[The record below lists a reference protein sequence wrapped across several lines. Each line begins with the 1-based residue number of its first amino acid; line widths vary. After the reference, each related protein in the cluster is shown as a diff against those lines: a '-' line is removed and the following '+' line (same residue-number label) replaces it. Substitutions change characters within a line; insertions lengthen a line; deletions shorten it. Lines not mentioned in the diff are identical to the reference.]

1 MRDKTQGAVTLLE
14 SPLWR
19 RLTRIAWGTFFFT
32 LPVTS
37 FPYLPEEL
45 GGRTLVR
52 PLMIYPL
59 LALLPLAILPRLF
72 RKSLP
77 RTLLPL
83 LAFVVVAVA
92 SSVLAFGSG
101 LDVYRGVSLEARF
114 VRNLVTLGL
123 GVAFYLAV
131 VLLPDDWDDLR
142 FALRWLYAG
151 FALALVWG
159 SLQIP
164 YVLVYHPTYFKLA
177 NLLQGLVS
185 SRKLFTTRISGMTYE
200 PKWFAEQIS
209 FVLMPWLLGAILTG
223 RSLFSWRLKWR
234 FINLPLEAL
243 MLAWAAVVLVFTFSR
258 TGLFVL
264 GLLGFLG
271 YWLYRLR
278 FSKPMTLVDQ
288 DAQLNLEAQPEPSTQ
303 ADSGP
308 QAPAT
313 TTPDRPARLKRKH
326 SRRWRLLE
334 LFAILGLLAAGT
346 FFIGSQNTYFARLW
360 TYWTEGSQDRA
371 RSYLEF
377 IAFEQRFV
385 YWITALNIYDEQP
398 VLGVGLG
405 NYAFYF
411 VDSLPDQPYD
421 IQKEVMRQITPGE
434 GRDRLITPKNLY
446 ARLIS
451 ETGLLGTALFT
462 AFVLGVLGCVL
473 YLWLSPSLDQRAFGL
488 SGLLGMIV
496 FAVVVFSF
504 DSFALPNMWV
514 VFGLITA
521 GAHLPDPEP
530 DQ

>member
-1 MRDKTQGAVTLLE
+1 MKGNTQRAVTLLE
-14 SPLWR
+14 SPLWQK
-19 RLTRIAWGTFFFT
+19 LTRIAWGAFFFT

-59 LALLPLAILPRLF
+59 LALLPLAVLPRLF

-83 LAFVVVAVA
+83 LAFVVAAVA
-92 SSVLAFGSG
+92 SSILAFGSG
-101 LDVYRGVSLEARF
+101 LDIYRGVSLEARF
-114 VRNLVTLGL
+114 ARNLVTLGL

-131 VLLPDDWDDLR
+131 VVLPDDWDDLR

-151 FALALVWG
+151 FALALAWG

-164 YVLVYHPTYFKLA
+164 FVLVYHPTYFKIA
-177 NLLQGLVS
+177 NMLQGLVS

-209 FVLMPWLLGAILTG
+209 FVLMPWLLGAVLTR

-234 FINLPLEAL
+234 FINLPVEAL

-258 TGLFVL
+258 TGLFVM

-278 FSKPMTLVDQ
+278 FSKPISPAIPDVKKI
-288 DAQLNLEAQPEPSTQ
+288 ESQPEPSTQ
-303 ADSGP
+303 ADGEV
-308 QAPAT
+308 QAST
-313 TTPDRPARLKRKH
+313 MIPDRPVRLKHKH
-326 SRRWRLLE
+326 SLRWRLIE
-334 LFAILGLLAAGT
+334 LFAILGLMGAGT
-346 FFIGSQNTYFARLW
+346 YIIGSQNTYFARLW

-385 YWITALNIYDEQP
+385 YWITALNIYDKQP
-398 VLGVGLG
+398 ALGVGLG

-451 ETGLLGTALFT
+451 ETGLVGTALFT

-473 YLWLSPSLDQRAFGL
+473 YLWFSPSPEQRAIGL
-488 SGLLGMIV
+488 SGLLGMVV
-496 FAVVVFSF
+496 FGVVVFSF

-514 VFGLITA
+514 VFGLITV
-521 GAHLPDPEP
+521 GAHLPDLEP